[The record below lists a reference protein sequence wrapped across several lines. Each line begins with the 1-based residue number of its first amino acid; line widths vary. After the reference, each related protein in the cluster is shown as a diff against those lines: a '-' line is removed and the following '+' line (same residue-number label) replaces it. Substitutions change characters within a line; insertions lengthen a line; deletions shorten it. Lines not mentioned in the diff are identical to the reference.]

1 MRRIIFTAFLLV
13 ITLCI
18 RAQSN
23 ATQVEYF
30 LDTDNGFGLNT
41 VLNITSPDTDITE
54 LVTANIPV
62 GTSLG
67 YHKLYMRVK
76 DADGNWSQTV
86 RKHIE
91 VVPPF
96 AQNNIVIGEYFIDQD
111 PQFGTA
117 TSFTINPEQEDIEQ
131 AFAAQI
137 AASATLGYHKLYG
150 RVKDSRGSWSHTF
163 RKNIEVYLNPITNVV
178 EIEYFFDNDLGF
190 GTKSIETIGTPQAD
204 GTWTFNV
211 PYPAGSYDFNDVL
224 FVRAKD
230 SNNNWSITTVLD
242 EVASL
247 STDNQIFK
255 LTSVYP
261 NPFDETLYIASNQQL
276 DIQNI
281 EIYNT
286 LGKKVYEQTL
296 KHDNLN
302 LGFLPQGVYFLNL
315 LTQSGKATYKIVKR

>member
-1 MRRIIFTAFLLV
+1 MKRIIFTAFLLV

-54 LVTANIPV
+54 LVTANIPM

-91 VVPPF
+91 IVPPF
-96 AQNNIVIGEYFIDQD
+96 AQNNIVMGEYFLDQD

-117 TSFTINPEQEDIEQ
+117 TSFAINPEQEDIEQ
-131 AFAAQI
+131 AFTAQI
-137 AASATLGYHKLYG
+137 AGSTTLGYHKLYG
-150 RVKDSRGSWSHTF
+150 RVKDSKERWSHTF

-190 GTKSIETIGTPQAD
+190 GTKSIETIGTPEAD

-211 PYPAGSYDFNDVL
+211 PYPAGSYDFNDIL
-224 FVRAKD
+224 FVRVKD
-230 SNNNWSITTVLD
+230 SNQNWSITTVLD

-247 STDNQIFK
+247 GTESFLQK
-255 LTSVYP
+255 STSVYP
-261 NPFDETLYIASNQQL
+261 NPFN
-276 DIQNI
+276 QNI
-281 EIYNT
+281 NLITPNSSEINNIRVYNA
-286 LGKKVYEQTL
+286 LGSEVYESSL
-296 KHDNLN
+296 FLNNINLE
-302 LGFLPQGVYFLNL
+302 FLSPGLYFLQL
-315 LTQSGKATYKIVKR
+315 STKTSQALFKIIKK